1 VHVYARNKHI
11 NFRFHKIRVL
21 VAIGEL
27 LLGNIHT
34 SKNAADIL
42 TKPVTIDKFKHCLE
56 LTNVS
61 RC

>member
-42 TKPVTIDKFKHCLE
+42 TKPVTIDKFKHCLD